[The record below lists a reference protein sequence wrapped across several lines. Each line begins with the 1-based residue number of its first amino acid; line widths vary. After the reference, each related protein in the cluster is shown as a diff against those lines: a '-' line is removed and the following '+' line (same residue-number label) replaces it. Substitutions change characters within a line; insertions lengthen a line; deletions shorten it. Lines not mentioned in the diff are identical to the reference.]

1 MKKFAYTL
9 LLAVSGFC
17 SATAAELVRL
27 PYVLA
32 TPAEKEMSK
41 CDTIYTMP
49 TANAEF
55 PGGMDALYDFY
66 FKNLPA
72 EYEMVM
78 NMSPN
83 IILLKA
89 FINDKGEI
97 ANAKI
102 LRSFNP
108 SYSSAVISV
117 TEKLPVF
124 KPAVYKGRN
133 VCSYRIIKLYFK

>member
-1 MKKFAYTL
+1 MKKFALSL
-9 LLAVSGFC
+9 LVAFPAFTAS
-17 SATAAELVRL
+17 AAELVRL
-27 PYVLA
+27 PYALA
-32 TPAEKEMSK
+32 SSSEKEMSG

-49 TANAEF
+49 TVNAEF

-66 FKNLPA
+66 FRNLPK

-78 NMSPN
+78 NMSSN

-97 ANAKI
+97 ANAKV

-108 SYSSAVISV
+108 DYTSAVVSV
-117 TEKLPVF
+117 TEKLPAF
-124 KPAVYKGRN
+124 KPATFKGRN
-133 VCSYRIIKLYFK
+133 VCSYRIIKLYFN

>member
-1 MKKFAYTL
+1 MKKFVFTL
-9 LLAVSGFC
+9 LAATALC
-17 SATAAELVRL
+17 SASATELVRL
-27 PYVLA
+27 PYA
-32 TPAEKEMSK
+32 MASAAEKEMSG

-66 FKNLPA
+66 FRNLPK

-78 NMSPN
+78 SMSPN

-97 ANAKI
+97 ANAKV

-108 SYSSAVISV
+108 AYSDAVVSV
-117 TEKLPVF
+117 TEKLPAF
-124 KPAVYKGRN
+124 KPAVYKGHD

>member
-1 MKKFAYTL
+1 MRKFVFAIVAAL
-9 LLAVSGFC
+9 GLSNAV
-17 SATAAELVRL
+17 AAELVRL
-27 PYVLA
+27 PYA
-32 TPAEKEMSK
+32 MASAEEKAMSG

-66 FKNLPA
+66 FRNLPK

-78 NMSPN
+78 SMSPN

-89 FINDKGEI
+89 FINSKGEI
-97 ANAKI
+97 ANAKV

-108 SYSSAVISV
+108 AYSDAVISV
-117 TEKLPVF
+117 TEKLPAF
-124 KPAVYKGRN
+124 KPAVYKGRD